1 MGASYEET
9 FMKQVQNLCTKRQ
22 RQAPTKFSPDE
33 CNLTESLTAENEE
46 PQSINE
52 ALNGKDANK
61 WKQALEEEYNSL
73 IKNETWEFVPPPEGC
88 NIVGSK
94 WVMKVKRDANG
105 HVDRH
110 KARLVAQ
117 GYSQTHGVDYEEVFS
132 PVAKYSSIRTLLAL
146 ANKHDLE
153 IHQMDVKTAF
163 LNGHIE
169 HDIYMS
175 QPDGFV
181 DPDHPEYVCKLRKS
195 LYGLKQS
202 ARCWNQTLDS
212 FLTKNGYR
220 RSDADNCIY
229 VKSIK
234 DSNGF
239 ISFVILAVYVDDII
253 PVSNDIN
260 MLNAEK
266 ELLCKNFEMTDQGE
280 IHFVL
285 GMTINRDRETPTLYI
300 NQHKY
305 LESMLERFGMTNC
318 KPIATPLE
326 ATYHQ
331 QTDEEEAF
339 DKNLYQQAIGCLTYI
354 STATRPDI
362 SAAVGVLSS
371 YMSNPSK
378 EHWNGVK
385 RLLRYIKGTIN
396 YGLKFKANESD
407 GLNENG
413 DELYGYSDA
422 NWAGD
427 VDSRRSTS
435 GYVFKV
441 ANCTVSWSSKK
452 QGSVTKSTTEA
463 EYVALSQAT
472 QEAIWMRKLLSDIG
486 CKSEEP
492 TTIYED
498 NQGAI
503 EISKNAKFHNRT
515 KHIDVRFHFIR
526 EKVSTNEVKVVY
538 LSTEDMLADIMTK
551 GLTKKRFQRLRSML
565 NVCSS

>member
-1 MGASYEET
+1 
-9 FMKQVQNLCTKRQ
+9 
-22 RQAPTKFSPDE
+22 
-33 CNLTESLTAENEE
+33 
-46 PQSINE
+46 
-52 ALNGKDANK
+52 
-61 WKQALEEEYNSL
+61 
-73 IKNETWEFVPPPEGC
+73 
-88 NIVGSK
+88 
-94 WVMKVKRDANG
+94 
-105 HVDRH
+105 
-110 KARLVAQ
+110 
-117 GYSQTHGVDYEEVFS
+117 
-132 PVAKYSSIRTLLAL
+132 
-146 ANKHDLE
+146 
-153 IHQMDVKTAF
+153 
-163 LNGHIE
+163 
-169 HDIYMS
+169 
-175 QPDGFV
+175 
-181 DPDHPEYVCKLRKS
+181 
-195 LYGLKQS
+195 
-202 ARCWNQTLDS
+202 
-212 FLTKNGYR
+212 
-220 RSDADNCIY
+220 
-229 VKSIK
+229 
-234 DSNGF
+234 
-239 ISFVILAVYVDDII
+239 
-253 PVSNDIN
+253 
-260 MLNAEK
+260 
-266 ELLCKNFEMTDQGE
+266 
-280 IHFVL
+280 
-285 GMTINRDRETPTLYI
+285 MTINRDRETQTLYI

-305 LESMLERFGMTNC
+305 LKSMLERFGMTNC

-331 QTDEEEAF
+331 RTDEEEAF

-385 RLLRYIKGTIN
+385 RLLRYIKGTMN

-413 DELYGYSDA
+413 DELCGYSDA

-452 QGSVTKSTTEA
+452 QASVTKSTTEA

-492 TTIYED
+492 TTMYED

-515 KHIDVRFHFIR
+515 KHIDVRFNFIR

>member
-1 MGASYEET
+1 M
-9 FMKQVQNLCTKRQ
+9 
-22 RQAPTKFSPDE
+22 
-33 CNLTESLTAENEE
+33 
-46 PQSINE
+46 
-52 ALNGKDANK
+52 
-61 WKQALEEEYNSL
+61 
-73 IKNETWEFVPPPEGC
+73 
-88 NIVGSK
+88 
-94 WVMKVKRDANG
+94 
-105 HVDRH
+105 
-110 KARLVAQ
+110 
-117 GYSQTHGVDYEEVFS
+117 
-132 PVAKYSSIRTLLAL
+132 
-146 ANKHDLE
+146 
-153 IHQMDVKTAF
+153 
-163 LNGHIE
+163 
-169 HDIYMS
+169 
-175 QPDGFV
+175 
-181 DPDHPEYVCKLRKS
+181 
-195 LYGLKQS
+195 
-202 ARCWNQTLDS
+202 
-212 FLTKNGYR
+212 
-220 RSDADNCIY
+220 
-229 VKSIK
+229 
-234 DSNGF
+234 
-239 ISFVILAVYVDDII
+239 
-253 PVSNDIN
+253 SNDIN

-285 GMTINRDRETPTLYI
+285 GMTINRDRETQTLYI

-318 KPIATPLE
+318 KHIATPLE

-331 QTDEEEAF
+331 LTDEEEAF

-452 QGSVTKSTTEA
+452 QASVTKSTTEA

-492 TTIYED
+492 TTMYED

-503 EISKNAKFHNRT
+503 EISKNAKFHNRA